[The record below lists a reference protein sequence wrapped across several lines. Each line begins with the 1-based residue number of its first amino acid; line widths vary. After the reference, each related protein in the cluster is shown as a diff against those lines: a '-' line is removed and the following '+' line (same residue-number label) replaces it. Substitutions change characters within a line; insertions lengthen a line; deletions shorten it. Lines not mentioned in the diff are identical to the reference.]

1 MYGFR
6 MNENGCGVSI
16 LKKVSTLNS
25 ASKCYLLV
33 TLTTIDKKR
42 HLETLREKSKVIGLV
57 NWTNEKFLLYWG
69 DTVVTIHKQ

>member
-1 MYGFR
+1 

-42 HLETLREKSKVIGLV
+42 HLETLREKI
-57 NWTNEKFLLYWG
+57 
-69 DTVVTIHKQ
+69 